1 MRNKIIIIITVF
13 ILLFSTNYETARAE
27 GTENTDSKGFEEKV
41 EEIFDGLNTKD
52 IEKYLDELIPPFG
65 ENGDLKNFVKS
76 VMSGKSENYDSL
88 FKYLFSIVTYGFR
101 EKLPSFVSLFI
112 LIIFAALVKL
122 ISPSDKPQGAS
133 ELANYAIFTAIICIV
148 SGVVYGIISNAENT
162 LEKMSRFTE
171 AIYPIVLTLTIA
183 CGASSS
189 AATVTPTALF
199 VSDTVIIIVKN
210 VVFPIIIFMLAI
222 AIASNMNKS
231 IKLKGLFGFL
241 SSFMKW
247 GIGLFTVVFSLFLGI
262 NGLNSGAIDGLG
274 YKTAKYAVGSTL
286 PLVGGVV
293 GDGLNMMIAS
303 AAIIKNAFGMLA
315 VFVIFS
321 VAIIPIIETIVLSLV
336 LKLIAA
342 VTEPFSDPRIGEFIS
357 GGITVINFIVAALV
371 IVSFMYIISF
381 VAIIG
386 CAGYLFS

>member
-1 MRNKIIIIITVF
+1 MRNKIVIIISVL
-13 ILLFSTNYETARAE
+13 ILFFSINYETARAE
-27 GTENTDSKGFEEKV
+27 ETESTESTGYEKTV

-52 IEKYLDELIPPFG
+52 IENYLGELIPPFG
-65 ENGDLKNFVKS
+65 ENAGLKDFIKS
-76 VMSGKSENYDSL
+76 VVSGKAENYDSV
-88 FKYLFSIVTYGFR
+88 FKYLLSLVTCGFK
-101 EKLPSFVSLFI
+101 EKLPSFISLFI
-112 LIIFAALVKL
+112 LIVFTSLVRL
-122 ISPSDKPQGAS
+122 LSPADKPRGAC
-133 ELANYAIFTAIICIV
+133 ELANYAVFTAIICLV
-148 SGVVYGIISNAENT
+148 SGVVYGIISNAEST
-162 LEKMSRFTE
+162 FDKMSRFTE
-171 AIYPIVLTLTIA
+171 AVYPIVLTLTIA
-183 CGASSS
+183 CGANNS
-189 AATVTPTALF
+189 AVTVTPTALF

-210 VVFPIIIFMLAI
+210 FVFPIIIFMFVVAI
-222 AIASNMNKS
+222 VSNLNAS

-262 NGLNSGAIDGLG
+262 NGLNSRALDGLG
-274 YKTAKYAVGSTL
+274 YKTAKYAVGSAL
-286 PLVGGVV
+286 PLVGGMV

-303 AAIIKNAFGMLA
+303 AAIIKNAFGLLA

-321 VAIIPIIETIVLSLV
+321 IAIIPIIETIILTLV

-357 GGITVINFIVAALV
+357 GVITVINFVVAALI

-386 CAGYLFS
+386 CAGYLFT

>member
-1 MRNKIIIIITVF
+1 MKNKIIIIIAVF
-13 ILLFSTNYETARAE
+13 ILIFSINYETARAE
-27 GTENTDSKGFEEKV
+27 GTESADSKGFEKTV

-52 IEKYLDELIPPFG
+52 IEKYLGELIPPFG
-65 ENGDLKNFVKS
+65 ENGGLKDFVKS
-76 VMSGKSENYDSL
+76 VMSGKSENYDSV
-88 FKYLFSIVTYGFR
+88 FKYLLSIVTSGFK
-101 EKLPSFVSLFI
+101 EKLPSFISLFI
-112 LIIFAALVKL
+112 LIVFASLVKL
-122 ISPSDKPQGAS
+122 ISPSDKPRGVS

-148 SGVVYGIISNAENT
+148 SGVVYGIISNAEST
-162 LEKMSRFTE
+162 LDKMSRFTE
-171 AIYPIVLTLTIA
+171 AVYPLVLTLTIA
-183 CGASSS
+183 CGANNS

-210 VVFPIIIFMLAI
+210 AVFPIIIFMLVVS
-222 AIASNMNKS
+222 IASNMNKS

-262 NGLNSGAIDGLG
+262 NGLNSRAIDGLG
-274 YKTAKYAVGSTL
+274 FKTAKYAVGSTL

-293 GDGLNMMIAS
+293 GDGLNMLIAS

-321 VAIIPIIETIVLSLV
+321 IAIIPIIETIVLSLV

-342 VTEPFSDPRIGEFIS
+342 ITEPFSDPRIGEFIS
-357 GGITVINFIVAALV
+357 GGITVINFVVAALV
-371 IVSFMYIISF
+371 VVSFMYIISF

-386 CAGYLFS
+386 CAGYIFS

>member
-1 MRNKIIIIITVF
+1 MKNKIVIIIAVF
-13 ILLFSTNYETARAE
+13 ILLFSTNYEIAKAE
-27 GTENTDSKGFEEKV
+27 GTENGQNLGFEKTV

-65 ENGDLKNFVKS
+65 ESNGLMDFIKS
-76 VMSGKSENYDSL
+76 VMSGKAEKYDSV
-88 FKYLFSIVTYGFR
+88 FKYLISIVSYGFK
-101 EKLPSFVSLFI
+101 EKLPSFISLFI
-112 LIIFAALVKL
+112 LIVFASL
-122 ISPSDKPQGAS
+122 IRLLSPSDKLRGAN

-148 SGVVYGIISNAENT
+148 SGVVYGIMSNAENT

-171 AIYPIVLTLTIA
+171 AVYPIVLTLTIA
-183 CGASSS
+183 CGADNS
-189 AATVTPTALF
+189 AVTVTPTALF

-210 VVFPIIIFMLAI
+210 FVFPIIIFMLVI
-222 AIASNMNKS
+222 AIASNLNKS

-262 NGLNSGAIDGLG
+262 NGLNSRALDGLG

-321 VAIIPIIETIVLSLV
+321 IAIIPIIETIILSLV

-357 GGITVINFIVAALV
+357 GGITVINFVVAALV
-371 IVSFMYIISF
+371 IVSFMYIISY

-386 CAGYLFS
+386 CAGYLFA

>member
-1 MRNKIIIIITVF
+1 MKNKIIIIFAVF
-13 ILLFSTNYETARAE
+13 ILIFSINYETAKAE
-27 GTENTDSKGFEEKV
+27 ETESADGKGFEQTV

-65 ENGDLKNFVKS
+65 ESGGLKDFVKS
-76 VMSGKSENYDSL
+76 VMSGKSENYESV
-88 FKYLFSIVTYGFR
+88 FKYLLSIVTYGFK
-101 EKLPSFVSLFI
+101 EKFPSFISLFV
-112 LIIFAALVKL
+112 LIVFAALVRL
-122 ISPSDKPQGAS
+122 LSPSDKPGGAS

-171 AIYPIVLTLTIA
+171 AVYPIVLTLTIA
-183 CGASSS
+183 CGANNS
-189 AATVTPTALF
+189 ASTVTPTALF

-210 VVFPIIIFMLAI
+210 VVFPIIIFMLVVS
-222 AIASNMNKS
+222 IASNMNKS

-262 NGLNSGAIDGLG
+262 NGLNSRAIDGLG

-321 VAIIPIIETIVLSLV
+321 TAIIPIIETIVLTLV

-342 VTEPFSDPRIGEFIS
+342 VTEPFSDARIGEFIS
-357 GGITVINFIVAALV
+357 GGITVINFVVAALV

-386 CAGYLFS
+386 CAGYIFS

>member
-1 MRNKIIIIITVF
+1 MKNKIVIIIAAF
-13 ILLFSTNYETARAE
+13 ILLFSTNYEIAKAE
-27 GTENTDSKGFEEKV
+27 GTEGKQNQGFEKTV

-52 IEKYLDELIPPFG
+52 IEKYLGELIPIFG
-65 ENGDLKNFVKS
+65 ERGGLKDFVKS
-76 VMSGKSENYDSL
+76 VMSGKAENYDSV
-88 FKYLFSIVTYGFR
+88 FKYLLSIVSYGFK
-101 EKLPSFVSLFI
+101 EKLPSFISLFI
-112 LIIFAALVKL
+112 LIVFASLVKL
-122 ISPSDKPQGAS
+122 LSPSDKPRGVS
-133 ELANYAIFTAIICIV
+133 ELANYAIYTAIICIV
-148 SGVVYGIISNAENT
+148 SGVVYGIISDAENT

-171 AIYPIVLTLTIA
+171 VVYPLVLTLTIA
-183 CGASSS
+183 CGANNS
-189 AATVTPTALF
+189 AETVTPTALF

-210 VVFPIIIFMLAI
+210 FVFPVIIFMLVV
-222 AIASNMNKS
+222 AIASNLNNS

-247 GIGLFTVVFSLFLGI
+247 GIGLFTVVFSMFLGI
-262 NGLNSGAIDGLG
+262 NVLNSKALDGLG

-293 GDGLNMMIAS
+293 GEGLNLMIAS

-315 VFVIFS
+315 VFVVFS
-321 VAIIPIIETIVLSLV
+321 IAIVPIIETIILSLV

-342 VTEPFSDPRIGEFIS
+342 VTEPFSDPRISEFIS
-357 GGITVINFIVAALV
+357 GGITVINFVVAALV

-386 CAGYLFS
+386 CAGYLFA

>member
-1 MRNKIIIIITVF
+1 MRNKIIIIIAVF

-122 ISPSDKPQGAS
+122 ISPSDKPRGAS

-148 SGVVYGIISNAENT
+148 SGVVYGIILNAENT

-210 VVFPIIIFMLAI
+210 AVFPIIIFMLAI

-321 VAIIPIIETIVLSLV
+321 VAIIPIIEMIVLSLV

-342 VTEPFSDPRIGEFIS
+342 VTEPFSDPRTGEFIS
-357 GGITVINFIVAALV
+357 GGITVINFVVAALV